1 MAHSKRAL
9 FHACS
14 VCCREQ
20 LAWVLPS
27 TIGPSAVLISVGV
40 NVLMGGTVELVK
52 LLTAGSYISI
62 ITYVYIK
69 YKKTVSC
76 PHFVH
81 RSEDFIKT
89 GSGHKH
95 RETTQKRGR
104 PFFCRWSMTSITYC
118 RQQWK
123 DLEVECKNI
132 DGILE
137 LPDSG
142 KKKKTLLPLFLF
154 RDAI

>member
-1 MAHSKRAL
+1 
-9 FHACS
+9 
-14 VCCREQ
+14 
-20 LAWVLPS
+20 
-27 TIGPSAVLISVGV
+27 
-40 NVLMGGTVELVK
+40 
-52 LLTAGSYISI
+52 
-62 ITYVYIK
+62 
-69 YKKTVSC
+69 
-76 PHFVH
+76 
-81 RSEDFIKT
+81 
-89 GSGHKH
+89 
-95 RETTQKRGR
+95 
-104 PFFCRWSMTSITYC
+104 MTSITYC